1 MLHGSVAHGDED
13 ANISN
18 TENNKLVVK
27 FIGDSDGLNAGNKA
41 RLRKGGKKLLLRTT
55 TAHKQVKNSPVIRLS
70 DLNNNNSLTTSS
82 VNKPASQQQQQH
94 QSSTEP
100 PAVTHMVLNLHHV
113 KNGSRKE
120 VSCSQKV
127 YAGAKFSEP
136 PSPSVL
142 PKPPSHWVG
151 EEQPQNGR
159 QSRELMA
166 VQLKSLLK
174 VQDTA

>member
-1 MLHGSVAHGDED
+1 MPPVYVLFILFRDMLHGSVAHGDED

-120 VSCSQKV
+120 VSCSRRRGSAV
-127 YAGAKFSEP
+127 MGLMLC
-136 PSPSVL
+136 SPTDSFNKTDEV
-142 PKPPSHWVG
+142 K
-151 EEQPQNGR
+151 
-159 QSRELMA
+159 
-166 VQLKSLLK
+166 
-174 VQDTA
+174 